1 MIACP
6 SLRRFVF
13 TVVVLVGGV
22 GLRAQ
27 DATAAKDDPVVAL
40 PAYTVTDARDLPPPE
55 SWRHADIPGFEI
67 LSNASDRETKRLIRD
82 FQLFNQAIGVVWPA
96 LVGRS
101 PTPVTI
107 ILCGRGGKFDAFVP
121 KNADAGPSQ
130 GMASL
135 FLRNNE
141 RSAIVVDLQQREM
154 ALAGLDGV
162 FNPSGVANNGAM
174 EVDAYKQLY
183 REYVHSLLARTTP
196 RLAAWLEEGLAQL
209 LMDMKVSPTL
219 IEFAKLED
227 PNTVSIS
234 QANAAA
240 INAVGGGDDGTTVQA
255 TAAAEDRDFN
265 AALQRTRLM
274 SFPEMFAVKHDDPI
288 ARNSIGSKW
297 AKQCTAFVHMCL
309 YQIGQKYQKGF
320 VTFIQRSAKEPVT
333 EAMFKECFGIG
344 YNAMLIELRGYLD
357 FTNYK
362 SLGWSSK
369 KGEGLAESAP
379 LELREATES
388 EVGRIKGEAML
399 LADLKDAARTA
410 LITPYTRGERDPR
423 LLAALG
429 LYERAADHPDR
440 ARKFLEAAAAAKV
453 VRPLAYLEL
462 ARLRF
467 QAAQAAAGGPEA
479 LFTAAQV
486 ADITAP
492 LLVARQQPPS
502 MPEVYDLIG
511 DTYFRSAENPK
522 PEVMGVLFEGVNL
535 NPRRMGLLYR
545 TALLCIRIK
554 EFKGAAALV
563 EHGVRYAPAGAPQ
576 ASFAELRASL
586 PPAVVEEAKAAAAKP
601 AKS

>member
-1 MIACP
+1 MMRN
-6 SLRRFVF
+6 SLLSALALAAVC
-13 TVVVLVGGV
+13 GA
-22 GLRAQ
+22 RAQ
-27 DATAAKDDPVVAL
+27 DVSAAKYDPVVSL
-40 PAYTVTDARDLPPPE
+40 PAYTVTDARELPAPE
-55 SWRHADIPGFEI
+55 SWRHAEIPGFEI
-67 LSNASDRETKRLIRD
+67 LSNASDKETKRLIAD
-82 FQLFNQAIGVVWPA
+82 FQLFNQAIGVVWPS

-121 KNADAGPSQ
+121 KTANAGPSQ

-154 ALAGLDGV
+154 SLAGLEGE
-162 FNPSGVANNGAM
+162 FNPSGVESNGSI

-196 RLAAWLEEGLAQL
+196 RLGAWLEEGLAQL
-209 LMDMKVSPTL
+209 LMGMKVSPTL
-219 IEFAKLED
+219 IEFAKLDD
-227 PNTVSIS
+227 PNTVSIA
-234 QANAAA
+234 QANAAQL
-240 INAVGGGDDGTTVQA
+240 NALAADAGDTGA
-255 TAAAEDRDFN
+255 PLTAASEDRDFN

-274 SFPEMFAVKHDDPI
+274 SFPEMFAVKHEDAI

-297 AKQCTAFVHMCL
+297 AKQATAFVHMCL
-309 YQIGQKYQKGF
+309 YQTGQRYQKGF
-320 VTFIQRSAKEPVT
+320 ITFIQRSAKEPVT

-344 YNAMLIELRGYLD
+344 YKDMLLELRSYLD

-369 KGEGLAESAP
+369 KGEGLTESAP
-379 LELREATES
+379 LVLREATEA
-388 EVGRIKGEAML
+388 EVGRMKGEVML
-399 LADLKDAARTA
+399 LADLKDSARTA

-429 LYERAADHPDR
+429 LYERSVNNPDR

-467 QAAQAAAGGPEA
+467 TAAQAAAGGPEA
-479 LFTAAQV
+479 LFSAAQV

-492 LLVARQQPPS
+492 LLVARLQPPP
-502 MPEVYDLIG
+502 MPEVYELIG
-511 DTYFRSAENPK
+511 DTYFRSNENPK
-522 PEVMGVLFEGVNL
+522 PDVMGMLFEGINL

-545 TALLCIRIK
+545 TALLCLRIK
-554 EFKGAAALV
+554 EFKGAAALI
-563 EHGVRYAPAGAPQ
+563 EHGVKYAPAGGPQ

-586 PPAVVEEAKAAAAKP
+586 PPGFAEEAAKAAAAKP